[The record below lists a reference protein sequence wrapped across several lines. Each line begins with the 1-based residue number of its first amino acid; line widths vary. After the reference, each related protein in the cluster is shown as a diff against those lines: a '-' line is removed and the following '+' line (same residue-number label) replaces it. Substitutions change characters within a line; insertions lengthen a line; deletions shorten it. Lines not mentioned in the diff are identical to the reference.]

1 MCAKTNT
8 NYEMDSAFKA
18 ILDFATVRLFVDATP
33 SDFVIWNSAIDKNL
47 FTSIWESI

>member
-8 NYEMDSAFKA
+8 NYEMDSTFKA
-18 ILDFATVRLFVDATP
+18 ILDFATARLFVDAAP
-33 SDFVIWNSAIDKNL
+33 SDFAIWHSAMDKNL